1 MTNEKQTHL
10 TTIALTFE
18 VRDMING
25 LKLVPAES
33 YSNAIRRFMI
43 KHGVKPE

>member
-1 MTNEKQTHL
+1 MSNEKQNQL

-33 YSNAIRRFMI
+33 YNNAIRRFMI

>member
-1 MTNEKQTHL
+1 MNTKKYDQW

-33 YSNAIRRFMI
+33 YNNAIRRFMI
-43 KHGVKPE
+43 EHGVKPE